1 MTQTDASNRA
11 EDLQTSIA
19 VHARLSAFGSR
30 RKLVTQPNVRER
42 ATHHHFVVTAAGAV

>member
-30 RKLVTQPNVRER
+30 RVHRRPI
-42 ATHHHFVVTAAGAV
+42 ACS